1 MERYSWILLYQSLVT
16 SFLFKSGETILILVE
31 KVLVVLYF
39 AVHYQQT
46 LQNSIWPTFAA
57 NKNPQFNC
65 IKTQFFNSNE
75 IKILL

>member
-57 NKNPQFNC
+57 NEKSTVQLY
-65 IKTQFFNSNE
+65 QNS
-75 IKILL
+75 IFQLKWS